1 MGGNRTSAYRSSS
14 SFSSFSSPF
23 LLVYRSYIFFRSSGC
38 DLIDSGGDDD
48 GGDGGGGGAGG
59 RRDIYD

>member
-23 LLVYRSYIFFRSSGC
+23 LLVYRSYIFFRSSGY
-38 DLIDSGGDDD
+38 DIIDRGGN
-48 GGDGGGGGAGG
+48 DGGGGGGG
-59 RRDIYD
+59 VGIYD